1 MSDGVRK
8 LSVGMWGLY
17 ATHQG
22 PGQPPV
28 DNGRRVAD
36 EPPAGVVTFVHF
48 HKWVRRMTRK
58 VSINSVVD
66 DSRLG
71 CGEDKCEYS
80 FASVIMII

>member
-8 LSVGMWGLY
+8 LSVRMWGLY

-22 PGQPPV
+22 QPPV
-28 DNGRRVAD
+28 DNGRRIAD
-36 EPPAGVVTFVHF
+36 EPPAGVGTFVHF
-48 HKWVRRMTRK
+48 HKWVRRMNRK

-71 CGEDKCEYS
+71 CGEDKCECS